1 MYFSHGQVLA
11 YDQSEAEPGSLWNNQ
26 HVAQGFVRRDRALGI
41 GTLIQH
47 GNATIRVFLGQP
59 ASLQNY
65 ERAIAIPI
73 VLGSGV
79 LCIEGPEE
87 YPIERSVQVPAGLYR
102 LIAAQSHA
110 SDTELEIDMFLEAL
124 ISPNVNSEILKADE
138 NLQIRGELLETGEV
152 AP

>member
-47 GNATIRVFLGQP
+47 GNAKIRVFLGPP
-59 ASLQNY
+59 ASFQNY

-73 VLGSGV
+73 V
-79 LCIEGPEE
+79 
-87 YPIERSVQVPAGLYR
+87 
-102 LIAAQSHA
+102 
-110 SDTELEIDMFLEAL
+110 
-124 ISPNVNSEILKADE
+124 
-138 NLQIRGELLETGEV
+138 
-152 AP
+152 